1 MHTLGMKPLLK
12 VTFCVIIAW
21 AIPFDFKKVFVI
33 VGLVGELSYVLRI
46 ENLPELEN
54 S

>member
-21 AIPFDFKKVFVI
+21 TIPSGVKKVFVI
-33 VGLVGELSYVLRI
+33 VGLVLVA
-46 ENLPELEN
+46 NMAVVTT
-54 S
+54 

>member
-21 AIPFDFKKVFVI
+21 AIPFDGNKVFVI
-33 VGLVGELSYVLRI
+33 VGLVLVA
-46 ENLPELEN
+46 NMAVVTT
-54 S
+54 

>member
-21 AIPFDFKKVFVI
+21 AIPFDAKKVFVI
-33 VGLVGELSYVLRI
+33 VGLVLVA
-46 ENLPELEN
+46 NMAVVTT
-54 S
+54 

>member
-33 VGLVGELSYVLRI
+33 VGLVLVA
-46 ENLPELEN
+46 NMAVVTT
-54 S
+54 